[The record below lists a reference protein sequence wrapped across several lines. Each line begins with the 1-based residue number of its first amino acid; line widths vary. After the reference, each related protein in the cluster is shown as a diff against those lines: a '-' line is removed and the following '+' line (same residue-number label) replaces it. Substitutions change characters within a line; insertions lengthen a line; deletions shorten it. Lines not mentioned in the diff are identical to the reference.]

1 MWLQSLYED
10 MNSTQGVH
18 VTCKAILR
26 AEQLDGRVHALY
38 GAKTGKNSNFSGC
51 HFLWHTGRVRLDSQP
66 LNISRHV
73 VISIVKSFFFQPC
86 SCFQSGTDQDAPVF
100 EHSPASPRCDQSD
113 RRLVRAVVWLVRA
126 LERQELSSAR
136 DRRAVSSLTWPRGW
150 PINSRAWRWNTVI
163 RHQQLAA
170 KVG

>member
-26 AEQLDGRVHALY
+26 AEPLDGRVHALY

-73 VISIVKSFFFQPC
+73 VISIVKSFFSNRVRVFNQ
-86 SCFQSGTDQDAPVF
+86 APIRT
-100 EHSPASPRCDQSD
+100 P
-113 RRLVRAVVWLVRA
+113 
-126 LERQELSSAR
+126 LSSSILPPPR
-136 DRRAVSSLTWPRGW
+136 DATNRTAAWFEQSSDWSEPWRGRSSAQHAIGGLCRRSRG
-150 PINSRAWRWNTVI
+150 P
-163 RHQQLAA
+163 AA
-170 KVG
+170 GL